1 MAVLKWLLLCL
12 LLSAGPKLAA
22 ARGLLEAVPGNF
34 FSARALLQA
43 EQCTCTCPSPTT
55 GSAPA
60 LAPQLTG
67 AAAPGL
73 APETGSPP
81 APAPAPLPE
90 NTSALA
96 PAPEMGSPPAEAP
109 GPDMGNSTV
118 PSTVPAPA
126 PESESPGASAPAL
139 VPGSSISETPVPIIS
154 VSPPAAPN
162 AGPYCTANIQPGVTW
177 SNGDG
182 TYSGIMNVM
191 LVNHGS
197 NDIPTGWTFSI
208 QNPNYLGVY
217 GAWNWMY
224 SGMDSTGNA
233 TGYANQSW
241 ETIQANAQNQVN
253 VGAIFQGSSPQNFYP
268 RGITVNGQR
277 CFIQQLR

>member
-1 MAVLKWLLLCL
+1 MMKLCRAILHGDSNYSILATCLLLSPVLMTVSQESLEVGCMTTSCALCRRANTATAEMAVLKWLLLCL

-154 VSPPAAPN
+154 GSPRWLVHSILAVTLFQTKRAYAHYAMCHLGHHRPISTNELLNHLAA
-162 AGPYCTANIQPGVTW
+162 
-177 SNGDG
+177 
-182 TYSGIMNVM
+182 
-191 LVNHGS
+191 
-197 NDIPTGWTFSI
+197 SI
-208 QNPNYLGVY
+208 RIN
-217 GAWNWMY
+217 
-224 SGMDSTGNA
+224 
-233 TGYANQSW
+233 
-241 ETIQANAQNQVN
+241 
-253 VGAIFQGSSPQNFYP
+253 
-268 RGITVNGQR
+268 
-277 CFIQQLR
+277 